1 MFRWPRSLSALFLV
15 YPLHLIKPWCGAYEN
30 IPHKPEI
37 HWQLSRAL
45 IWRANLAR
53 TLHWRSCMHCIFWE
67 TPDFKAR
74 RGSGQELVEFSL
86 ELIRCPWSWQI
97 TNWHA
102 YGSRQCRHEDTVAR
116 WGLRFIRPTRSNIAL
131 LLFVRPCTGI
141 IIRRTSIVRCYRFP
155 VWVLTNS

>member
-1 MFRWPRSLSALFLV
+1 MWSIGKYSIQTRNTLTILTRAHLTGQSGKNAALTFL
-15 YPLHLIKPWCGAYEN
+15 
-30 IPHKPEI
+30 
-37 HWQLSRAL
+37 
-45 IWRANLAR
+45 
-53 TLHWRSCMHCIFWE
+53 HCIFWE

-74 RGSGQELVEFSL
+74 RGSGQEQVEFSR
-86 ELIRCPWSWQI
+86 ELIRCLWSWQI

-141 IIRRTSIVRCYRFP
+141 IIRRTSIGRCYRFP
-155 VWVLTNS
+155 VRVLYSPFVFKFA